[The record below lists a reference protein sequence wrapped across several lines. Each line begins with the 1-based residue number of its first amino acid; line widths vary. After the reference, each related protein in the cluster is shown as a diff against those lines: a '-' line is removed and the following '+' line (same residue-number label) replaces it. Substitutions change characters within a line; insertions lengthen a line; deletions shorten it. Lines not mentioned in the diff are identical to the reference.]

1 MAQQV
6 QTAKRKAAAVNI
18 PPQGEDPAERKRT
31 LNVLAQRRYRQRRR
45 EHVKRLEEQNTFDLS
60 TDQQLRLPDDGPAT
74 DDGLTTGAIAERGSP
89 AKETSASTNIEHG
102 PEYSQITSYGAFEM
116 LDSSFVAFPDDLQ
129 MDWDLCKLPSLS
141 SSPSSSPSGD
151 ELTSFSPANTSATS
165 SSTTYSF
172 PDEQNLPMLEL
183 NLLRG
188 AMSIAKRL
196 NIDQLVWSI
205 DATSPF
211 TAPDMVMTS
220 FNHLPQNLRP
230 TLVQLTNP
238 HHPMM
243 DLLPWPSV
251 RDRLI
256 LMFAQPLDFRAPIAA
271 SPTALVDLVYDI
283 EDSAEGV
290 RIWADDPYSAQNWEV
305 GEKLFKNW
313 WWALDADVLRR
324 SNEMRLS
331 RGANLLG
338 ASGSIIGEV
347 T

>member
-6 QTAKRKAAAVNI
+6 ETAKRKAAAVTV
-18 PPQGEDPAERKRT
+18 PSKGEDPAERKRT

-45 EHVKRLEEQNTFDLS
+45 EHVKRLEDQNTFDLS
-60 TDQQLRLPDDGPAT
+60 TDQQLRVAEDGPAT
-74 DDGLTTGAIAERGSP
+74 DGGTTVDSTAERCNP
-89 AKETSASTNIEHG
+89 TEEFPASTNIEHA
-102 PEYSQITSYGAFEM
+102 PEYSQITSYGAFDM
-116 LDSSFVAFPDDLQ
+116 LDPTFVAFPDDLQ
-129 MDWDLCKLPSLS
+129 LDWDLCKLPSPS
-141 SSPSSSPSGD
+141 DPPSSSPSGD
-151 ELTSFSPANTSATS
+151 ELTSFSPVNTSATPS
-165 SSTTYSF
+165 ATTYSF

-211 TAPDMVMTS
+211 TAPEMAMTS

-230 TLVQLTNP
+230 TLVQLTNS

-331 RGANLLG
+331 RGATLLG
-338 ASGSIIGEV
+338 TSGSIVGEV